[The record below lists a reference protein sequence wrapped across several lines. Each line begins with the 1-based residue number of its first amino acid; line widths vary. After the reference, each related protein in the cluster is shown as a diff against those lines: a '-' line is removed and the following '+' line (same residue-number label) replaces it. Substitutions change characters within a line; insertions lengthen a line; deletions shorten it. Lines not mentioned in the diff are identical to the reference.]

1 MFLVCWTIITQ
12 GEVARPK
19 NFILILFDVM
29 QGLECPAKRLG
40 LDTAGSEEPL
50 RDCEDLKE
58 IFGAVFQE
66 DCSDANLE
74 QNLHL
79 TTQK

>member
-1 MFLVCWTIITQ
+1 
-12 GEVARPK
+12 
-19 NFILILFDVM
+19 M
-29 QGLECPAKRLG
+29 QGLECPAKKLG
-40 LDTAGSEEPL
+40 LDTVGCEEPW
-50 RDCEDLKE
+50 RDDENLKE

-79 TTQK
+79 TT